1 MILTANESGG
11 VKAREIGTWGLHCKA
26 ACIAV
31 AVLGTSAVTF
41 PALAQSGRIML
52 NAPGSTNE
60 HLSEGCT
67 RLEAP
72 KAIGEAFGRW
82 IWPIILWL
90 IQDYPAARLA
100 GSKPGGMRTRPL
112 LMRVM
117 QTSLRKMALV
127 DIHFCRA

>member
-1 MILTANESGG
+1 MSLAKRTRGIW
-11 VKAREIGTWGLHCKA
+11 ARVIACKA
-26 ACIAV
+26 ASIAMALPGV
-31 AVLGTSAVTF
+31 SAGNAL
-41 PALAQSGRIML
+41 ALAQSGRIML

-60 HLSEGCT
+60 HLSEGRT